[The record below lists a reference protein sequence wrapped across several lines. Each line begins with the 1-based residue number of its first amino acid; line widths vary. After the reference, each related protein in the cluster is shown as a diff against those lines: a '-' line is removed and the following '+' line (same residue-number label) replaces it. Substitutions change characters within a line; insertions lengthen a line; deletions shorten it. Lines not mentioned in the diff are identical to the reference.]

1 MDPFDMS
8 NLGGLIGGFQQKM
21 AQFKEETPRLRAE
34 GVSGGG
40 LVRVVVSGANEVI
53 SVSIQ
58 DDAMDDREMLED
70 LVRAAST
77 EALRNVKEQISE
89 KLREMTGGLPIP
101 PGLLPF

>member
-8 NLGGLIGGFQQKM
+8 NLGGLIGGFQQRM
-21 AQFKEETPRLRAE
+21 AQFKEETPKLRAE

-53 SVSIQ
+53 SVTIDEQ
-58 DDAMDDREMLED
+58 AMGDRELLED
-70 LVRAAST
+70 LVRAATT
-77 EALRNVKEQISE
+77 EAFRSIKEQISA
-89 KLREMTGGLPIP
+89 KLRDMTGGLPIP